1 MMFQFYDGMETF
13 EKNCRWELNSDP
25 LVGFRGGAREMKL
38 QVSIETTDWSRWQSS
53 TLCGHIVMWSLGILN
68 VFFPSGIF
76 QLVMD
81 LWGYNSI
88 RNQDSP
94 VFISEIGKIFVD
106 CLDLKMDIMENVNN
120 AD

>member
-1 MMFQFYDGMETF
+1 M
-13 EKNCRWELNSDP
+13 
-25 LVGFRGGAREMKL
+25 
-38 QVSIETTDWSRWQSS
+38 
-53 TLCGHIVMWSLGILN
+53 
-68 VFFPSGIF
+68 FFPSGIF